1 MKLIRYLLSHI
12 ILLAFLVAL
21 GFAYYYRAHLFSDN
35 INARID
41 STVHRVMVLVKLSP
55 EQPEASEQ
63 SLPVTETEPRQADT
77 VAAQEA
83 PAVIEE
89 DPAMV
94 AQVSETDAEA
104 TKDEASTS
112 QPAADPAIAPAT
124 DTVTEAA
131 IDQEQAQATE
141 ATTDDTVEATEPAT
155 EQVTEADSA
164 EPDPVPAT
172 APAPADSTPE
182 QAPQVTETVVAQG
195 TDVSQSVPATEPDQT
210 AAASTDKEAVATSH
224 AELIGQARLAFQ
236 SGDSNKAI
244 SLYQELSDLNPDD
257 PNAYGEMGNVL
268 YAQGKWKEAGK
279 AYYEAAIRLK
289 RQGRM
294 GQVQY
299 LFRVIQGLDQ
309 ESAEKLRSQLAK

>member
-21 GFAYYYRAHLFSDN
+21 GFAYYYRAHLFSGN

-63 SLPVTETEPRQADT
+63 SLPVTETEPSQADT
-77 VAAQEA
+77 VTAQEA

-89 DPAMV
+89 APAVV
-94 AQVSETDAEA
+94 AQVSETDTEA
-104 TKDEASTS
+104 TKDNVSTS
-112 QPAADPAIAPAT
+112 QPAADPAIAPTT

-141 ATTDDTVEATEPAT
+141 AATDDTAEATEPAT

-164 EPDPVPAT
+164 EPDPVLAS
-172 APAPADSTPE
+172 APAPADPTPE

-195 TDVSQSVPATEPDQT
+195 TDVSESVPATKPDQT

-257 PNAYGEMGNVL
+257 PNTYGEMGNVL

-294 GQVQY
+294 EQVQY

>member
-21 GFAYYYRAHLFSDN
+21 GFAYYHRAHLFSDN

-63 SLPVTETEPRQADT
+63 NLPVQETEPRQADT
-77 VAAQEA
+77 VTAQEA
-83 PAVIEE
+83 STVTEETPAV
-89 DPAMV
+89 V
-94 AQVSETDAEA
+94 AQVSETDAEV
-104 TKDEASTS
+104 TKDDVSTS
-112 QPAADPAIAPAT
+112 QRAADLTIAPAT

-131 IDQEQAQATE
+131 IDQEQTQATE
-141 ATTDDTVEATEPAT
+141 ATTDNTTEATGPAT
-155 EQVTEADSA
+155 EQAAEAGSA
-164 EPDPVPAT
+164 EPDPVLAT
-172 APAPADSTPE
+172 APAPADPIPE
-182 QAPQVTETVVAQG
+182 QAPQVIETVVAQG
-195 TDVSQSVPATEPDQT
+195 NDVSESLPATESDQT

-244 SLYQELSDLNPDD
+244 SIYEELSDLNPDD
-257 PNAYGEMGNVL
+257 PNVYGEMGNVL